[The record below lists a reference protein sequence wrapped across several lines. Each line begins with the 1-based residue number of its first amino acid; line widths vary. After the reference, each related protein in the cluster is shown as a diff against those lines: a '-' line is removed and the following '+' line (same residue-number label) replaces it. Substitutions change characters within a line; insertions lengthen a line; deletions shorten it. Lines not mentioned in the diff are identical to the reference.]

1 MDEQELCY
9 TDIATLGRLYRT
21 RVISPTEA
29 TRAVLDRIRRLDQ
42 RLNSFITVLEQ
53 PALEQVRRV
62 EAELAD
68 GHDRGPLHGVPVS
81 LKDLIDTAGTR
92 TTAASRL
99 WRDRV
104 PATSATV
111 ARRLEQAGAIL
122 IGKCNLLEFAYGI
135 VHPDYGQCNNPW
147 DSRRT
152 SGGSSGGSA
161 ASVAA

>member
-1 MDEQELCY
+1 MDEQALCY
-9 TDIATLGRLYRT
+9 TDIATLGRLYRMH
-21 RVISPTEA
+21 VISPTEA

-42 RLNSFITVLEQ
+42 QLNSFITVLEQ
-53 PALEQVRRV
+53 PALEQARRA
-62 EAELAD
+62 EAELAS

-111 ARRLEQAGAIL
+111 AQRLEQAGAVL
-122 IGKCNLLEFAYGI
+122 IGKCNLLDVRGL
-135 VHPDYGQCNNPW
+135 
-147 DSRRT
+147 RRRHDAEAPRPERE
-152 SGGSSGGSA
+152 A
-161 ASVAA
+161 AARRGALHEAGL